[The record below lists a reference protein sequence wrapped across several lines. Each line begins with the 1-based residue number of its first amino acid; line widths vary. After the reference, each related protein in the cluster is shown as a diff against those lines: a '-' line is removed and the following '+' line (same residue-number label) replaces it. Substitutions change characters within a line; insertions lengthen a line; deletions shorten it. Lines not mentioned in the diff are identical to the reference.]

1 MMFSVY
7 PAYKESGVEWLG
19 EVPEHWTVQ
28 PLKRAIVK
36 IESGTSVNAAD
47 YPAEPGSY
55 GVLKTSCVYTGQFD
69 WRENKAVDDED
80 LSRVSCP
87 LKIGT
92 LVVSRMNTP
101 DLVGA
106 TGLVTAAP
114 DGIFLPDRLWQ
125 IYFEKNQSASFVFYF
140 TKAPEY
146 REQVKN
152 ACSGTSSSMQN
163 LGQDDFRTL
172 LFVEPPVAEQTQIA
186 RFLDHETARIDAL
199 IEEQQRLIEL
209 LKEKRQALI
218 SHAVTKGLDPT
229 VPMKDSGVAWLG
241 YVPAH
246 WGVCKLSF
254 RYFVEL
260 GKMLDEKKNTGTNP
274 LPYLRNQDVQQ
285 GVINI
290 DGLPLID
297 IEPSEYERYTVRLG
311 DLLVCEGGDVGRAA
325 IWRHKDSRIGYQKA
339 LHRLRP
345 ESPNRDT
352 AEFFFYSLMAAK
364 TLGVFEESDMKATI
378 SHLPAEKFRQ
388 YRFAFPP
395 FDDQQEIASVLE
407 CKLQRS
413 NETISYAENTIGF
426 LQERR
431 SALIS
436 AAVTGK
442 IDVRGWQPPT
452 SAPSPAS
459 AQEAV

>member
-1 MMFSVY
+1 MSFLTY
-7 PAYKESGVEWLG
+7 PANKESGVDWLG
-19 EVPEHWTVQ
+19 NVPDHW
-28 PLKRAIVK
+28 K
-36 IESGTSVNAAD
+36 IYRSKNVFSERNIKAAESDEQLTASQK
-47 YPAEPGSY
+47 Y
-55 GVLKTSCVYTGQFD
+55 GVIPQKLFCQLEDQKVMQVVLGRDILKKAEVNDFVISMRSFQGGLEFCSYNGAVSSAYVPLYACREISNRFFKHLFKSTPFISALQNTSNLVRDGQALRYNNF
-69 WRENKAVDDED
+69 AQ
-80 LSRVSCP
+80 LSLPFPAISEQIT
-87 LKIGT
+87 IG
-92 LVVSRMNTP
+92 
-101 DLVGA
+101 A
-106 TGLVTAAP
+106 
-114 DGIFLPDRLWQ
+114 
-125 IYFEKNQSASFVFYF
+125 
-140 TKAPEY
+140 
-146 REQVKN
+146 
-152 ACSGTSSSMQN
+152 
-163 LGQDDFRTL
+163 
-172 LFVEPPVAEQTQIA
+172 
-186 RFLDHETARIDAL
+186 FLDHETARIDAL

-209 LKEKRQALI
+209 LKEKRQAVI

-285 GVINI
+285 GVINT

-345 ESPNRDT
+345 ESPTRDT